1 MWNCRSVVSPL
12 TVSQLREVIKL
23 HSSLLVFLSETRK
36 KKNYLNSVKHWIKL
50 DNVFVV
56 DPVGKAGSLA
66 ILWKRELQV
75 NKVLFTSFTIEL
87 LIEDNEAKI
96 DWWCICTYA
105 SSSVGVRRE
114 QWKVA
119 TRRSILWGKY
129 WAIMGDLND
138 IISNNEKWGGTQ
150 RVKVRFQDFNSFIN
164 SNELVD
170 VRYEGIP
177 CIWSNNLGN
186 EGEVKERIDRILGTA
201 MLVAK

>member
-1 MWNCRSVVSPL
+1 M
-12 TVSQLREVIKL
+12 
-23 HSSLLVFLSETRK
+23 
-36 KKNYLNSVKHWIKL
+36 
-50 DNVFVV
+50 V

-75 NKVLFTSFTIEL
+75 KRVLFTSFTIEL

-114 QWKVA
+114 QWKVV